1 MQTEET
7 VTNGARS
14 PLHRPRILSLPASA
28 WFGRITGA
36 LALSAALVLGATAFE
51 AILATAAVLALAE
64 VARSRVRVKRL
75 RQHAP
80 RQPDADLRPFTS
92 QIP

>member
-1 MQTEET
+1 M
-7 VTNGARS
+7 RS
-14 PLHRPRILSLPASA
+14 PLHGARVSSLPASA

-36 LALSAALVLGATAFE
+36 LALSAALILGATAFE

-64 VARSRVRVKRL
+64 VARSRVPVKRL

-80 RQPDADLRPFTS
+80 GQPDADLRPFTS
-92 QIP
+92 QSP